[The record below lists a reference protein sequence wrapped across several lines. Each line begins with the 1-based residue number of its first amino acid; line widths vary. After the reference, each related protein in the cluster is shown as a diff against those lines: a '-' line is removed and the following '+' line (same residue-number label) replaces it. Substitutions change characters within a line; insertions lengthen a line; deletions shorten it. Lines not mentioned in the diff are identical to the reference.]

1 MVEKYA
7 SLRVDCFLIINIID
21 YEFYSPE
28 FIMLY
33 KELALK
39 ISLWSVVMTALVFL
53 SPTKLSLALS
63 LILFNVGFEASLLFL
78 KIKNK
83 PKSEVI
89 KDEELY
95 DIYGGD

>member
-1 MVEKYA
+1 
-7 SLRVDCFLIINIID
+7 
-21 YEFYSPE
+21 
-28 FIMLY
+28 MLY